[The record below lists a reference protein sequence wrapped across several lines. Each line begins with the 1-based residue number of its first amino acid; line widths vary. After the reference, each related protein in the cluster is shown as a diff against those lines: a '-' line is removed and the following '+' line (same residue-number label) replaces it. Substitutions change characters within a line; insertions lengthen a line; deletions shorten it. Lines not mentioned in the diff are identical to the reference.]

1 MCYKIPF
8 STPSSFQ
15 NYCFAMVVLKEILA
29 LKLNTEGFTL
39 KPLKISEKGASESV
53 LFISFLSS

>member
-1 MCYKIPF
+1 
-8 STPSSFQ
+8 
-15 NYCFAMVVLKEILA
+15 MVVLKEILA